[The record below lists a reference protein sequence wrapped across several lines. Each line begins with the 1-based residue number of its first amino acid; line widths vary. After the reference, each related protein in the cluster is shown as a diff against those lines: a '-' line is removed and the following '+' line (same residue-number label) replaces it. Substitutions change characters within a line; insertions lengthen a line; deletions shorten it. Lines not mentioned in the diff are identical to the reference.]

1 MHTRG
6 RKTLPKVDRDAR
18 RVDKKRGK
26 GRSRYVFFLWEA
38 ERREKRSAKGAA
50 RSDKTCQKPGKT
62 PARHGVCDSGPE
74 GKFFSLEKKHGIG
87 SKEHTK
93 RRLKG
98 ALRNI
103 GNKECSGKRKE
114 DAWNGKLQKEVF
126 IEAVAEKPDPPCVP
140 EQVEK
145 RDEHKRRFEIEKEE
159 REREENGR
167 GPKPRYCPD
176 NFREKGG
183 EEKEGE
189 HENVFGRRQLCLL
202 PDAVKERGKKPHGEE
217 GNNVPDYQAGNEGSE
232 RENIPA
238 HVHAH
243 VKPVLHE
250 TGANS
255 REGCHSGK
263 ADGIDDAYPRRSNF
277 QEMLYVYHCFESAM
291 VGVDLF
297 ERRAVF

>member
-1 MHTRG
+1 MTLRARAPKETAGTMHTRG

-38 ERREKRSAKGAA
+38 ERREQR
-50 RSDKTCQKPGKT
+50 
-62 PARHGVCDSGPE
+62 
-74 GKFFSLEKKHGIG
+74 
-87 SKEHTK
+87 
-93 RRLKG
+93 
-98 ALRNI
+98 
-103 GNKECSGKRKE
+103 SGKQKE

-176 NFREKGG
+176 NLREKGG

-189 HENVFGRRQLCLL
+189 HENVFG
-202 PDAVKERGKKPHGEE
+202 
-217 GNNVPDYQAGNEGSE
+217 
-232 RENIPA
+232 
-238 HVHAH
+238 
-243 VKPVLHE
+243 
-250 TGANS
+250 
-255 REGCHSGK
+255 
-263 ADGIDDAYPRRSNF
+263 
-277 QEMLYVYHCFESAM
+277 
-291 VGVDLF
+291 
-297 ERRAVF
+297 